1 MKRNA
6 TFEYLANMLNPNQKD
21 FEQIYVCPDYAVN
34 TLINGNISECIK
46 YLRDLIGTG
55 ITGMKEASEQ
65 LTKIKEDCPE
75 RYEYIK
81 ENVYKYKY

>member
-1 MKRNA
+1 MKRNVK
-6 TFEYLANMLNPNQKD
+6 FEYLANMLNPNEKE
-21 FEQIYVCPDYAVN
+21 FEQVFVCPDYAVT

-65 LTKIKEDCPE
+65 LIKIKEQLPE
-75 RYEYIK
+75 RYKYIND
-81 ENVYKYKY
+81 NVYKYK